1 MLLLNTSPKELGLE
15 LVRVLFVGL
24 VIGTLG
30 GLAANL
36 FVLGVGEI
44 DGLIREQM
52 VGQSALSAGLIRWSA
67 LIAGAFGIYGLKQA
81 FRMDRW
87 HGPADAILGAH
98 RPDAPFPAREGF
110 ISTTAAFVSAS
121 AGASVGQY
129 GPVLHFGASVGA
141 QVRALFPTRL
151 TPDIYVACGVAAAIS
166 AGFGA
171 PIAAVVLVSEAILRH
186 FAVRAVAPITVSA
199 IVATAVTPLFFDR
212 VSPYSVTAS
221 PTDWGL
227 IPVVLGLG
235 ACAAILAIVFMRS
248 LLRTAAWAKSLNNE
262 LAMLLLAATL
272 MALIGMLV
280 PEAVGLGTQSVNDLL
295 AGEKLVGEAA
305 LMLVA
310 KLGAT
315 VVCIGLG
322 LVGGVFSPALFLGA
336 SLGYLAGFVAV
347 GLGFDSSAVVMLT
360 VVGMAAVAG
369 SVIGAPIGVVLIVFE
384 FTRSYEFAVAA
395 ILAVSMSSF
404 ISTRLFCYSF
414 FDRQLI
420 ARGFDLRQGREF
432 LSLKDISVAD
442 LDVEAVESVTEG
454 MTGEDLVA
462 HLRASH
468 RTEAY
473 VVNPQGTLT
482 GVVPILSALSNP
494 DKTASALIGND
505 YLVLNLGDDLQQALG
520 IARRF
525 VGEAIPVVD
534 EAGALVGCLSE
545 GAILGGTL
553 DRQEEVKGRE
563 RN

>member
-24 VIGTLG
+24 VIGILG

-52 VGQSALSAGLIRWSA
+52 IGQSALSAGLIRWAA
-67 LIAGAFGIYGLKQA
+67 LIVGALGIYGLKQA
-81 FRMDRW
+81 FKMDRW

-310 KLGAT
+310 KLAAT

-482 GVVPILSALSNP
+482 GVVPILTALANP
-494 DKTASALIGND
+494 DQTASALIGDD
-505 YLVLNLGDDLQQALG
+505 YLVLNLSDDLQQALG

-534 EAGALVGCLSE
+534 EAGVLVGCLSE

>member
-24 VIGTLG
+24 VIGILG

-81 FRMDRW
+81 FKMDRW

-248 LLRTAAWAKSLNNE
+248 LLRTAAWAKARNND
-262 LAMLLLAATL
+262 LGMLLLAATL

-310 KLGAT
+310 KLAAT

-347 GLGFDSSAVVMLT
+347 GLGFDPSAVVMLT

-482 GVVPILSALSNP
+482 GVVPILTALANP
-494 DKTASALIGND
+494 DQTASALIGDD
-505 YLVLNLGDDLQQALG
+505 YLVLNLSDDLQQALG